1 MEQHHYT
8 FIQWLNH
15 HWAFISLVCFP
26 AFMGYLN
33 GLAAFFR
40 VMGNTKLSDWLSKF
54 EEALKAFMANSKS
67 QNQPPAP
74 PAPTGGV

>member
-1 MEQHHYT
+1 MEQHPHT
-8 FIQWLNH
+8 FLGWLNH

-54 EEALKAFMANSKS
+54 EEALKAFIANSKP
-67 QNQPPAP
+67 QNQ
-74 PAPTGGV
+74 TTDTTTKGS

>member
-1 MEQHHYT
+1 MEHQYT
-8 FIQWLNH
+8 WWQILNH

-26 AFMGYLN
+26 AGMGYLN

-54 EEALKAFMANSKS
+54 ENAIKAFIANAKP
-67 QNQPPAP
+67 QQADGQTKGN
-74 PAPTGGV
+74 

>member
-1 MEQHHYT
+1 MQPEHHYT
-8 FIQWLNH
+8 FWQQLNH

-26 AFMGYLN
+26 AGMGYLN

-67 QNQPPAP
+67 QNQTTDTT
-74 PAPTGGV
+74 TGVTK